1 MASRFPRVFLV
12 VTSPG
17 RSWSSFLHRSA
28 PSLSHLSRLF
38 AACFGLLAAVF
49 SHHRTLSVSVDGRSS
64 AAAGRLQ
71 CCRADD
77 VFVAGWRKQSRP
89 SVEQWSLV
97 PRARRTLCRWSVL
110 SYSGRVGPGLDLNGP
125 HEENRTICLET
136 LNMRSPS
143 MLLSLNYFFTSFLT
157 FDLGL
162 VLDLVLLL
170 FRTFCFHFR

>member
-1 MASRFPRVFLV
+1 MSLRLAWRPAFLGSSWLLRHLV
-12 VTSPG
+12 AAG
-17 RSWSSFLHRSA
+17 RCSA
-28 PSLSHLSRLF
+28 PPLSHLSRLF
-38 AACFGLLAAVF
+38 AACFGLFAAVF

-110 SYSGRVGPGLDLNGP
+110 SYSGRVVPGLDLNGP
-125 HEENRTICLET
+125 HEENRTIHMSRDSQHEKSVDVVELE
-136 LNMRSPS
+136 L
-143 MLLSLNYFFTSFLT
+143 FFYLV
-157 FDLGL
+157 FDL
-162 VLDLVLLL
+162 
-170 FRTFCFHFR
+170 